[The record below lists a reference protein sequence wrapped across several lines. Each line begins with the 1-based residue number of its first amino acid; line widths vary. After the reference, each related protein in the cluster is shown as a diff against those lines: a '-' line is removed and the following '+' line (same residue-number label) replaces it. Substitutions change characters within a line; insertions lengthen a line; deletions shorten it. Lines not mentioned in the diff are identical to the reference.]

1 MVSFFARQG
10 DQLVAERLAVSPWA
24 PDKLSG
30 TGLCGLL
37 AGEVEPH
44 CPDGFI
50 PARLT
55 VDLYQPVSN
64 AAFDMHSRLIR
75 QGSRITIAD
84 ATLRQDGEERVRA
97 SVVFLTTGDEPPGQ
111 VWSRTEELPIPA
123 EGCVSPEG
131 SPPLFKSGEQEW
143 TPDFAANQNAERK
156 FSWHS
161 LPPLVAG
168 EPITPFQR
176 AAILGDSTNHLCH
189 WGSEGAGYINADVTL
204 TLSRLPIG
212 YELGQRADNTIA
224 SAGISIGT
232 ATLYDRAG
240 PVGTCVVTTLSN
252 ARRHIDFA
260 ATTAADLADEPH

>member
-1 MVSFFARQG
+1 MVSFFVAQG

-30 TGLCGLL
+30 TGVCGLL
-37 AGEVEPH
+37 ARELEQH
-44 CPDGFI
+44 CPDGFV

-64 AAFDMHSRLIR
+64 AAFDMRSTVIR
-75 QGSRITIAD
+75 RGSRIAVVD
-84 ATLRQDGEERVRA
+84 AALCQSGREMVRA
-97 SVVFLTTGDEPPGQ
+97 SAMFLTTGDEPPGQ
-111 VWSRTEELPIPA
+111 VWSPTGDLPMPP
-123 EGCVSPEG
+123 EGCMSPEG
-131 SPPLFKSGEQEW
+131 SPPLFKSGERDW
-143 TPDFAANQNAERK
+143 TSDFAANQNAERK
-156 FSWHS
+156 VSWHS

-189 WGSEGAGYINADVTL
+189 WGSEGAGYINADVTV
-204 TLSRLPIG
+204 TLSRLPVG
-212 YELGQRADNTIA
+212 YELGQRADSTIA

-232 ATLYDRAG
+232 ATLYDRTG

-252 ARRHIDFA
+252 ARRQIDFA
-260 ATTAADLADEPH
+260 ATTAAELAGETR